1 MNALRWQTAIAHSGV
16 ILWQVYSAF
25 NAWRSGAVLEH
36 LLHGLGASYG
46 PGVAL
51 FLATCRWWIIVPI
64 VFAVLSVISIR
75 RIETQPK
82 FAVTVLAA
90 EIIVALILNI
100 WWREAWFGP
109 ILSLIR
115 QVG

>member
-16 ILWQVYSAF
+16 ILWQVYSAST
-25 NAWRSGAVLEH
+25 AWRSGDVLEH
-36 LLHGLGASYG
+36 LLHGMGASAG
-46 PGVAL
+46 PGVTL
-51 FLATCRWWIIVPI
+51 FLATCRWWIVVPI
-64 VFAVLSVISIR
+64 FFAVLSIVSIR
-75 RIETQPK
+75 RIELKPA
-82 FAVTVLAA
+82 FAVSVLAA

-109 ILSLIR
+109 ILNLIR

>member
-1 MNALRWQTAIAHSGV
+1 M
-16 ILWQVYSAF
+16 
-25 NAWRSGAVLEH
+25 
-36 LLHGLGASYG
+36 
-46 PGVAL
+46 
-51 FLATCRWWIIVPI
+51 
-64 VFAVLSVISIR
+64 SIR
-75 RIETQPK
+75 RIETQPR

-109 ILSLIR
+109 ILNLIH